1 VSARSRGSG
10 GIKPRPP
17 VGWAGLPAFGW
28 FLAGLAGSAL
38 VASLVGIPPGEAG
51 TLLAVITLAALAVV
65 AAGLGLQRRLRRRRA
80 RVARQGALTAAVTA
94 AVALAGLWAV
104 SAQMLVSS
112 HDLAVVLAS
121 LPVAAGAGVAYG
133 VATSRQVAADLE
145 ALAGTARQ
153 LEAGDLAARA
163 PVQGTAE
170 VALIAETLNAAAA
183 RLAEARERE
192 RRMEQERRDLI
203 AWASHDLRT
212 PLASLRAL
220 AEALADDLAPDE
232 ATRRRYLAGLTANV
246 ERLSTLVDDLFDLAA
261 IQAGAVTLQLEP
273 TSLPELAAE
282 VVDRFEPEATAA
294 GVRLE
299 CRLDGDRPVLAGR
312 DQLGRVLANLVAN
325 GIRHTPRGGRLRV
338 AVADSDDSAVLR
350 VTDACG
356 GIPEADLSRVFDQL
370 WRGDPARST
379 KGAGLGLAIARGLVD
394 AHGGTIGV
402 ANVPGGC
409 EFTVRLPSS
418 TGTSTVNGHRS
429 LSDR

>member
-1 VSARSRGSG
+1 
-10 GIKPRPP
+10 
-17 VGWAGLPAFGW
+17 
-28 FLAGLAGSAL
+28 
-38 VASLVGIPPGEAG
+38 
-51 TLLAVITLAALAVV
+51 
-65 AAGLGLQRRLRRRRA
+65 
-80 RVARQGALTAAVTA
+80 
-94 AVALAGLWAV
+94 
-104 SAQMLVSS
+104 
-112 HDLAVVLAS
+112 
-121 LPVAAGAGVAYG
+121 
-133 VATSRQVAADLE
+133 
-145 ALAGTARQ
+145 
-153 LEAGDLAARA
+153 
-163 PVQGTAE
+163 VQGTAE

-192 RRMEQERRDLI
+192 RHMEQGRRDLI

-246 ERLSTLVDDLFDLAA
+246 ERLSALVDDLFELSA

-273 TSLPELAAE
+273 TSLPELASE
-282 VVDRFEPEATAA
+282 VIDRFEPEAAAA

-299 CRLDGDRPVLAGR
+299 CKLDGDRPVLAGR

-338 AVADSDDSAVLR
+338 AVAGGDGTAILQ
-350 VTDACG
+350 VTDSCG
-356 GIPEADLSRVFDQL
+356 GIPEADLPRVFDQL

-409 EFTVRLPSS
+409 EFTVRLPSP
-418 TGTSTVNGHRS
+418 TGAPTANGQG
-429 LSDR
+429 LSGR